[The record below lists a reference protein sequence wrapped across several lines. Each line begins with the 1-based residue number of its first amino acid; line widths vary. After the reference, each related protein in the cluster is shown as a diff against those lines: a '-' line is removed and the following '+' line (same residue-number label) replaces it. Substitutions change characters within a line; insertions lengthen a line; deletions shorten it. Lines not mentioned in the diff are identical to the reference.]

1 MGPDETLSPALARK
15 VVHAAACSVSFQQ
28 AEQDLSV
35 LAEVKVS
42 ANRIH
47 RAAQRVGSERVADS
61 QAAVTSYQQ
70 LPLPSRHQSPGP
82 APPDVACIQADGGR
96 IQIRPRDAEPNAADS
111 WWRETKVGCLLAMT
125 SDQQALDPTPEIP
138 EVFVD
143 RERMAKISREIK
155 GVSAETG
162 LCESTPRECD
172 GLPHDAPQVVA
183 HTVVATT
190 KNVEAFGDLLVA
202 KAHALGFAAAERKA
216 FVADGSETNWG
227 LWRRHFSRYTP
238 ILDWVHAVCYVYA
251 AAMAGVNAADGWAAY
266 CQWVQWLWSGEVD
279 PILAQLRAR
288 QRQIGWPAE
297 GDAETS
303 PENRVADALRY
314 LANQRSR
321 MNYAEYRRLGL
332 PITSSHVESTI
343 KRINRRMKGTE
354 KFWDSGADPLI
365 HLVADQLSPAEQR
378 DRYWSARPQRLS
390 SQRCY
395 HQAA

>member
-1 MGPDETLSPALARK
+1 MGPDETLSPALLKK
-15 VVHAAACSVSFQQ
+15 VVHAAACSASFQQ
-28 AEQDLSV
+28 AEEDLRV

-47 RAAQRVGSERVADS
+47 RAARRIGSERLADS
-61 QAAVTSYQQ
+61 QAAMATYQQ
-70 LPLPSRHQSPGP
+70 LPLPSRQQSPGP

-96 IQIRPRDAEPNAADS
+96 IQIRPRDREPNAADS

-125 SDQQALDPTPEIP
+125 SERHALDPAPDIP
-138 EVFVD
+138 EAFVD
-143 RERMAKISREIK
+143 RSAMAKISREIK
-155 GVSAETG
+155 GFSTDVAGSESAT
-162 LCESTPRECD
+162 TKFHQPPRE
-172 GLPHDAPQVVA
+172 APKVVTQ
-183 HTVVATT
+183 TVVATT
-190 KNVEAFGDLLVA
+190 KNVEVFGDLLVA

-251 AAMAGVNAADGWAAY
+251 AAMAGVSVAEGWVAY
-266 CQWVQWLWSGEVD
+266 CQWAQWLWRGEVD
-279 PILAQLRAR
+279 LILEQLRER
-288 QRQIGWPAE
+288 QRQIGLPAE

-321 MNYAEYRRLGL
+321 MNYPEYRRLGL

-343 KRINRRMKGTE
+343 KRTNRRMKGTE
-354 KFWDSGADPLI
+354 KFWDTGAEPLI
-365 HLVADQLSPAEQR
+365 HLVADHLSPIEQR
-378 DRYWSARPQRLS
+378 DRYWSARPKRLC